1 MINDKGIVKVSPD
14 IEFINDWRD
23 HNGQYLIDRY
33 VSSGK
38 VIINKM
44 VTGCGFTTYCLRND
58 YDTIL
63 IAPRLRLIQDKLE
76 QENKNGVKECY
87 YFNREKDSKGNPL
100 KTIDDLQNEFQ
111 SYQWARNRIGKP
123 LKILVTYDS
132 FCRLADML
140 ENDFGYNI
148 SNDFRI
154 AIDESHSLIMDV
166 KL

>member
-76 QENKNGVKECY
+76 QEIKNGVNECF
-87 YFNREKDSKGNPL
+87 YFNREKDDKGNQL
-100 KTIDDLQNEFQ
+100 KSINDLHNEFQ
-111 SYQWARNRIGKP
+111 SYKWVRKCNCKP
-123 LKILVTYDS
+123 KP
-132 FCRLADML
+132 
-140 ENDFGYNI
+140 
-148 SNDFRI
+148 
-154 AIDESHSLIMDV
+154 
-166 KL
+166 